1 MSINLVIPCH
11 FLILFLLFLKI
22 IDKDEYGFIIDLTS
36 LAYAPSGFAHSDS
49 LSNVIKNRYGLTYV
63 RDFNRSSVHLPGC
76 QCGPK
81 GTSIEMDMT
90 YALED
95 GQLEGQST
103 TMKAPIDTTISVS
116 FRRTF
121 LKLEKVPA
129 YRVRKHHPKSG
140 FNSITY
146 ENDTESFLRPRDT
159 HCVTRHLLKS
169 VDLHSRSLSS
179 TRGEEKEK
187 KEIKVKKGKKEKKE
201 EKDEKEVEEK
211 KGGVRDSMSHMGGQE
226 SRHHQSQHA
235 EQEQEALLA
244 QDSTPRKQLQHKD
257 TVSILSAQHDLTA
270 PQESDAQLLY
280 MVDCTAPPAVQRA
293 LVEGI
298 RWWDEAFQY
307 VS

>member
-1 MSINLVIPCH
+1 LSIYLIISCH
-11 FLILFLLFLKI
+11 FLILFFLFLKI
-22 IDKDEYGFIIDLTS
+22 IDKDEYGYIIDLTS

-49 LSNVIKNRYGLTYV
+49 LSNVIKNKYGLTYV
-63 RDFNRSSVHLPGC
+63 RDINRSSVHLPGC

-81 GTSIEMDMT
+81 GTSIEIDMT
-90 YALED
+90 YALDD
-95 GQLEGQST
+95 GHLEGQSMT
-103 TMKAPIDTTISVS
+103 TKAPIDTTISVS

-121 LKLEKVPA
+121 LKLEKFPA
-129 YRVRKHHPKSG
+129 YTVRKHHPKSG

-179 TRGEEKEK
+179 TQGEGKQK
-187 KEIKVKKGKKEKKE
+187 KEVDGGEVRKKKEMKE
-201 EKDEKEVEEK
+201 ESIVEEM
-211 KGGVRDSMSHMGGQE
+211 KGGVRDLMSHVA

-235 EQEQEALLA
+235 EQEEESLLA
-244 QDSTPRKQLQHKD
+244 QDSTPRKRLQHKN
-257 TVSILSAQHDLTA
+257 TVSMLSAQHDLTP

>member
-1 MSINLVIPCH
+1 MHCYCIS
-11 FLILFLLFLKI
+11 KI
-22 IDKDEYGFIIDLTS
+22 IDRDEYGFIIDLTS

-49 LSNVIKNRYGLTYV
+49 LSNVIKNRYGLTYA

-95 GQLEGQST
+95 GQLGGQSM
-103 TMKAPIDTTISVS
+103 TMKVPIDTTISVS

-179 TRGEEKEK
+179 ARGEEKQKRVMNGGE
-187 KEIKVKKGKKEKKE
+187 EGKEKKE
-201 EKDEKEVEEK
+201 MKDERNVEEK
-211 KGGVRDSMSHMGGQE
+211 KGGVRDSKSHIASQD

-235 EQEQEALLA
+235 VQEQEQESLLA
-244 QDSTPRKQLQHKD
+244 QDSTLRKQLQHKD
-257 TVSILSAQHDLTA
+257 TAPLSMRSAQHDLTA